1 MKLKIE
7 MILKYESAEAR
18 TTHERHRIR
27 LLCQF
32 LKGDNISTWK
42 SLEIQCFSRNFDD
55 YCESSQS
62 INFRLTSKVFTLYKI
77 KYSRRKKVLYQLSC
91 LLTNY
96 LNVCYI
102 NLPYQC
108 LQLTPWEF
116 LYNKH
121 AWYLDKVLPKPQP
134 LVCTMKANWKSN
146 WLDFLSSIRNGRSYF
161 STIFCNESNSIDLI
175 DRFGEQTSTPMG
187 ERLFWKFNIVKCF
200 YFFLIK

>member
-18 TTHERHRIR
+18 TTHVRHRIR

-62 INFRLTSKVFTLYKI
+62 INIRLTSKVFTLYKI
-77 KYSRRKKVLYQLSC
+77 KYSRRKKVLYQLIC

-96 LNVCYI
+96 LNMSIYLINVCNWRLGNSCTIYMLDI
-102 NLPYQC
+102 WTKFCQNLNHWCAQWR
-108 LQLTPWEF
+108 QIENQIGW
-116 LYNKH
+116 
-121 AWYLDKVLPKPQP
+121 
-134 LVCTMKANWKSN
+134 
-146 WLDFLSSIRNGRSYF
+146 
-161 STIFCNESNSIDLI
+161 IF
-175 DRFGEQTSTPMG
+175 FHQ
-187 ERLFWKFNIVKCF
+187 
-200 YFFLIK
+200 

>member
-62 INFRLTSKVFTLYKI
+62 INVRLTSKVFTLYKI
-77 KYSRRKKVLYQLSC
+77 KYSRRKKVLYR
-91 LLTNY
+91 Y
-96 LNVCYI
+96 PDWVY
-102 NLPYQC
+102 
-108 LQLTPWEF
+108 
-116 LYNKH
+116 
-121 AWYLDKVLPKPQP
+121 
-134 LVCTMKANWKSN
+134 
-146 WLDFLSSIRNGRSYF
+146 FLSSQIWSQYINFWLTSKKLSSLTSF
-161 STIFCNESNSIDLI
+161 NSVNLLATAVSIL
-175 DRFGEQTSTPMG
+175 
-187 ERLFWKFNIVKCF
+187 L
-200 YFFLIK
+200 